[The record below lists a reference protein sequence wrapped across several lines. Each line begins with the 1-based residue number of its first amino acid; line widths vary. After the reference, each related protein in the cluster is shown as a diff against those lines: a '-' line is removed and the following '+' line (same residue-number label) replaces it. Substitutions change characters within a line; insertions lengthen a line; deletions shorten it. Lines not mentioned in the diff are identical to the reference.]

1 MSEQRAYR
9 YSPPAP
15 PGPCPEHPACL
26 ILRCQRWLCH
36 HTFHLPLN
44 QPGQPRRYC
53 SPACRVAEHHRLR

>member
-9 YSPPAP
+9 LQPASAR
-15 PGPCPEHPACL
+15 PCPEHPACL

-44 QPGQPRRYC
+44 HPRQPRRYC
-53 SPACRVAEHHRLR
+53 SPACRVTEHRRPR